1 MPKKVIAELLGIS
14 QTPAYVN
21 SPYLRNAYLAPNK
34 TVNVLRVRK
43 CNEKKRNAAAAKK
56 LPEWA
61 KRRL

>member
-1 MPKKVIAELLGIS
+1 MPKKDIAELLGIS
-14 QTPAYVN
+14 ETPAYVN
-21 SPYLRNAYLAPNK
+21 SPYLRNACLAPNK

-43 CNEKKRNAAAAKK
+43 CNEKRNAAAAKK